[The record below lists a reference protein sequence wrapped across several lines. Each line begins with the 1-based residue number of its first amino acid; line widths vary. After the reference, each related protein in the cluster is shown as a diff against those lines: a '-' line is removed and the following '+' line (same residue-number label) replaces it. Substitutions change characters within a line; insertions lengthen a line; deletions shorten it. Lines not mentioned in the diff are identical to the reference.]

1 MKWYYDPILLEDQ
14 GQILSRLESKKAML
28 DAFRPLPDFVLHR
41 LTSDIAIE
49 WTYHSNSIEGNTLN
63 LNETRIVLEQGMT
76 IHGKSLREHF
86 EVVNHHNA
94 IEYIS
99 ALIHPNYTI
108 SERDILDIHRIV
120 LTNIEKEF
128 SGKYRN
134 GGVRI
139 VGTNFIPPNA
149 LKVSDLIHELLQQTA
164 LAMQEWPVAWVA
176 TLFHHHFVHIH
187 PFFDGNGRT
196 VRLLMNILLMSKGY
210 PLAIILQQDRKKY
223 YQALNQANNGK
234 YDKLFLLILQA
245 MERSLSIFLDALP
258 SKEND
263 DDYAP
268 ISMIVSEPSVPY
280 GQEYVSLLA
289 RRGLIDAYKDGRNW
303 FTKKSAVL
311 DYYQKINHI
320 DK

>member
-1 MKWYYDPILLEDQ
+1 MKWYYDPLLLEDQ

-128 SGKYRN
+128 SGRYRN

-139 VGTNFIPPNA
+139 VGANFIPPNA

-210 PLAIILQQDRKKY
+210 PPAIILQQDRKKY

>member
-1 MKWYYDPILLEDQ
+1 MKWYYDPLLLEDQ

-128 SGKYRN
+128 SGRYRN

-139 VGTNFIPPNA
+139 VGANFIPPNA

-187 PFFDGNGRT
+187 PFFDWNGRT

-210 PLAIILQQDRKKY
+210 PPAIILQQDRKKY

-289 RRGLIDAYKDGRNW
+289 RRGLIDNYKDGRNW

>member
-14 GQILSRLESKKAML
+14 DQIFSRLESKKAIL

-196 VRLLMNILLMSKGY
+196 VRLLMNILLLSKGY
-210 PLAIILQQDRKKY
+210 PPAIILQQDRKKY

>member
-1 MKWYYDPILLEDQ
+1 MKWYYDPLLLEDQ

-128 SGKYRN
+128 SGRYRN

-139 VGTNFIPPNA
+139 VGANFIPPNA

-210 PLAIILQQDRKKY
+210 PPAIILQQDRKKY

-268 ISMIVSEPSVPY
+268 ISMIVSQPSVPY

>member
-1 MKWYYDPILLEDQ
+1 MKWYYDPLLLEDQ
-14 GQILSRLESKKAML
+14 DQILSRLESKKAML
-28 DAFRPLPDFVLHR
+28 DASRPLPDFVLQR

-63 LNETRIVLEQGMT
+63 LNETRIVLEQGLT

-99 ALIHPNYTI
+99 ALIHPNYKI

-128 SGKYRN
+128 SGRYRN

-139 VGTNFIPPNA
+139 VGANFIPPNA

-210 PLAIILQQDRKKY
+210 PPAIILQQDRKKY
-223 YQALNQANNGK
+223 YQSLNQANNGK

-311 DYYQKINHI
+311 DYYHKINHI

>member
-1 MKWYYDPILLEDQ
+1 MKWYYDPLLLEDQ

-128 SGKYRN
+128 SGRYRN

-139 VGTNFIPPNA
+139 VGANFIPPNA

-196 VRLLMNILLMSKGY
+196 VRLLMNILLMNKGF
-210 PLAIILQQDRKKY
+210 PPAIILQQDRKKY
-223 YQALNQANNGK
+223 YQALNQAYNGK

-311 DYYQKINHI
+311 DYYQKINSI

>member
-1 MKWYYDPILLEDQ
+1 MKWYYDPLLLEDQ

-128 SGKYRN
+128 SGRYRN

-139 VGTNFIPPNA
+139 GGANFIPPNA

-210 PLAIILQQDRKKY
+210 PPAIILQQDRKKY